1 MAKLISE
8 THFFHFKTHS
18 QSKYKTKS
26 FSFSFEKNMG
36 IRKLFL
42 PRSELE
48 FERHRVEKSRS
59 NKSKNYES
67 IKRHNQH
74 RSSGKSV
81 HRGSSR
87 RHKRRHKFFD
97 QVSRARIKSSFVSS
111 LSVYSF
117 YWSKY
122 WTPDYQ
128 NQMSANVGWKYLSF
142 EQENMLYISTSFWVL
157 HAPKSWWTYFY
168 RLFFFF
174 LHLFSFIIPLG

>member
-1 MAKLISE
+1 
-8 THFFHFKTHS
+8 
-18 QSKYKTKS
+18 
-26 FSFSFEKNMG
+26 MG

-59 NKSKNYES
+59 NKNKNYES
-67 IKRHNQH
+67 IKRHHQH

-111 LSVYSF
+111 LSVYPN
-117 YWSKY
+117 
-122 WTPDYQ
+122 T
-128 NQMSANVGWKYLSF
+128 G
-142 EQENMLYISTSFWVL
+142 
-157 HAPKSWWTYFY
+157 
-168 RLFFFF
+168 
-174 LHLFSFIIPLG
+174 HLITRIK